1 MNGTIRLL
9 ALLLGAQLL
18 LALGLHFTG
27 PDLAATA
34 TQTAVLEFDRERVDQ
49 VLIEAADK
57 TQVTLARGDDTWTLP
72 ELDGFPADA
81 TRVAQLLARLAELQG
96 GLPVAT
102 SATAQPRFRVSDA
115 DFERRVTLFA
125 GADKLATLY
134 LGSSPG
140 MGQIHAR
147 ADGSDRI
154 QVVELAAFDIPVQTD
169 DWIDR
174 MLVQIPREEIA
185 AIAIGDLRLERA
197 PAAEAPGEGTDAAG
211 EQPGPRWQATG
222 LAADEQLD
230 QAAADALAGKFAE
243 LSIGAVLGSA
253 AKPEYGLAKPALT
266 VAVTRSGG
274 DTETFAIGKS
284 ADGRNYTMKAS
295 SRPEYFRLPSYT
307 AEQLLK
313 AAARDALTG
322 TGKAAADTTGN
333 PAAETM
339 ADGPAAP
346 AP

>member
-1 MNGTIRLL
+1 MTRTIRLL

-27 PDLAATA
+27 PDLAAGA
-34 TQTAVLEFDRERVDQ
+34 QTPLLSFDRERVDR
-49 VLIEAADK
+49 VLVEGTGQ
-57 TQVTLARGDDTWTLP
+57 TQVTLAKRDGAWTLP

-96 GLPVAT
+96 DLPVAT
-102 SATAQPRFRVSDA
+102 SAAAQPRFRVGDA

-125 GADKLATLY
+125 GDDKLATLY

-154 QVVELAAFDIPVQTD
+154 LVVDLSAFDIPVQTD

-185 AIAIGDLRLERA
+185 AIAVDDLLIERA
-197 PAAEAPGEGTDAAG
+197 PQAAADTTDAAPA
-211 EQPGPRWQATG
+211 EPQPEAPRWQATG
-222 LAADEQLD
+222 LKTEERLNL
-230 QAAADALAGKFAE
+230 AAADTLAAKFAE
-243 LSIGAVLGSA
+243 LSIGAVLGREE
-253 AKPEYGLAKPALT
+253 KPEYGLAKPVLT
-266 VAVTRSGG
+266 LAVTRRGG
-274 DTETFAIGKS
+274 DSLTYTIGKA
-284 ADGRNYTMKAS
+284 ADGQNYTLKVSNRA
-295 SRPEYFRLPSYT
+295 EYFRLPSYT

-313 AAARDALTG
+313 AAARDALIDQG
-322 TGKAAADTTGN
+322 ADAAAQ
-333 PAAETM
+333 PAA
-339 ADGPAAP
+339 DPATNAPEAP